1 MKWQKFKSIEDLKK
15 EYKNLKEL
23 REEIKKEFPQL
34 HLKLNTWLNTW
45 VFIESINKFL
55 EKEIYIFTLLNVD
68 NPSRRKILD
77 LNEEIILEKSNLKK
91 WRNRISKII
100 APDKNNN
107 SKESNEA
114 TKKLNEI
121 YDELKKYE

>member
-1 MKWQKFKSIEDLKK
+1 
-15 EYKNLKEL
+15 
-23 REEIKKEFPQL
+23 
-34 HLKLNTWLNTW
+34 
-45 VFIESINKFL
+45 
-55 EKEIYIFTLLNVD
+55 
-68 NPSRRKILD
+68 